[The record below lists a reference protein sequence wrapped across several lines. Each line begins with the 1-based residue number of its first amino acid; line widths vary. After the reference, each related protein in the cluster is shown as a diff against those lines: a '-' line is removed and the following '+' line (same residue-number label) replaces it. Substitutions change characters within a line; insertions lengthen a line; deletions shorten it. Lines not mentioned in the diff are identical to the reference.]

1 MPENGALLLPIAVLF
16 QQAISFPQFTL
27 IMLLLGKLGRIPL
40 HYVFPPC
47 ITNQTYRR
55 LQEHFSKKF
64 KQPPLKRPQ
73 VCSSRQP
80 TRRRAGKIHY
90 STLVSQTGMVTVH
103 QVSRPFQSRRLAVI
117 LREPKAHP
125 AHGLAHSSGS
135 RAFLGVS
142 PASSLRPENSRGAG
156 AAVAPGDL
164 RGDSREKWKRARE
177 KGEDE
182 ERAREMNRFY
192 RAWKYS
198 NKQRRKSEF
207 VHLRNKGMMRK

>member
-64 KQPPLKRPQ
+64 KQPPLKCPQ

-103 QVSRPFQSRRLAVI
+103 QVSAPFSKPASRCNLKRTKGPSRPR
-117 LREPKAHP
+117 P
-125 AHGLAHSSGS
+125 

-142 PASSLRPENSRGAG
+142 PASSSRPETLGALERRALPATPEETAERNG
-156 AAVAPGDL
+156 
-164 RGDSREKWKRARE
+164 SEREKKERMRRE
-177 KGEDE
+177 RG
-182 ERAREMNRFY
+182 R
-192 RAWKYS
+192 
-198 NKQRRKSEF
+198 
-207 VHLRNKGMMRK
+207 

>member
-64 KQPPLKRPQ
+64 KQPPLKCPQ

-103 QVSRPFQSRRLAVI
+103 QVSAPFSKPASRCNLKRTKGPSRPR
-117 LREPKAHP
+117 P
-125 AHGLAHSSGS
+125 

-142 PASSLRPENSRGAG
+142 RLPRGLASLVLETRKLSGRWSRG
-156 AAVAPGDL
+156 
-164 RGDSREKWKRARE
+164 RSRRPPR
-177 KGEDE
+177 
-182 ERAREMNRFY
+182 RQPREMEASER
-192 RAWKYS
+192 K
-198 NKQRRKSEF
+198 RR
-207 VHLRNKGMMRK
+207 G

>member
-64 KQPPLKRPQ
+64 KQPPLKCPQ

-103 QVSRPFQSRRLAVI
+103 QVSAPFSKPASRCNLKRTKGPSRPR
-117 LREPKAHP
+117 P
-125 AHGLAHSSGS
+125 

-142 PASSLRPENSRGAG
+142 RLPRGLAHSSRSRAFLEVSRLPRGLASLVLETRKLSGRWSRG
-156 AAVAPGDL
+156 
-164 RGDSREKWKRARE
+164 RSRRPPR
-177 KGEDE
+177 
-182 ERAREMNRFY
+182 RQPREMEASER
-192 RAWKYS
+192 K
-198 NKQRRKSEF
+198 RR
-207 VHLRNKGMMRK
+207 G

>member
-64 KQPPLKRPQ
+64 KQPPLKCPQ

-103 QVSRPFQSRRLAVI
+103 QVSAPFSKPASRCNLKRTKGPSRPR
-117 LREPKAHP
+117 P
-125 AHGLAHSSGS
+125 

-142 PASSLRPENSRGAG
+142 PASSSRPKNSRGAG
-156 AAVAPGDL
+156 AAGAPGDP

-207 VHLRNKGMMRK
+207 VHLTNKGMMRR

>member
-73 VCSSRQP
+73 VCSSSQP

-90 STLVSQTGMVTVH
+90 STLVSQIGMVTVH
-103 QVSRPFQSRRLAVI
+103 QVSAPFSKPASRCNLKRTKGPSRPR
-117 LREPKAHP
+117 P
-125 AHGLAHSSGS
+125 

-156 AAVAPGDL
+156 AAAAPGDL
-164 RGDSREKWKRARE
+164 RGDSREKLKRARE

-207 VHLRNKGMMRK
+207 VHLTNKGMMRK